1 MSCWNRTTT
10 NLRSGTL
17 YSYNTNLGD
26 PKNLTT
32 DTHYSTNSYSTRNQN
47 MIKGIAEYER
57 IVSHIESYTGKLD
70 FCPRVDD
77 LAATYNALNEEL
89 GISGRVLNKA
99 EFLKLADQRDSML
112 PKQPQGKSAIRG
124 KKAASMKIHQLRGR
138 GVDGGR
144 VFVDVESIRQRIE
157 NEKRI
162 KEEERVQAQLNLEI
176 EAIKAESARLEQIRI
191 NQQKQK
197 EHDEKI
203 RLEKIEQQR
212 LQKIANDE
220 EIRIAKELE
229 EKVRQDEI
237 KREESAKLKLA
248 IIPETIPEITPELV
262 ATSSLLPLGIIAL
275 FLYSRTGKN

>member
-10 NLRSGTL
+10 HLCSGIL

-47 MIKGIAEYER
+47 MVKGIAEYDR
-57 IVSHIESYTGKLD
+57 IVSHIESYNGKLD
-70 FCPRVDD
+70 FCPHVDD

-138 GVDGGR
+138 GVDGGK

-248 IIPETIPEITPELV
+248 IIPEITPELV

-275 FLYSRTGKN
+275 LLYSRTGRK

>member
-47 MIKGIAEYER
+47 MVKGIAEYER
-57 IVSHIESYTGKLD
+57 IVSHIEVYTGKLD
-70 FCPRVDD
+70 FCPHVDD

-99 EFLKLADQRDSML
+99 EFLKLADKRDSML

-138 GVDGGR
+138 GVDGGK

-248 IIPETIPEITPELV
+248 IIPEITPELV

-275 FLYSRTGKN
+275 LLYSRTGRK

>member
-47 MIKGIAEYER
+47 MVKGIAEYER
-57 IVSHIESYTGKLD
+57 IVSHIEVYTGKLD
-70 FCPRVDD
+70 FCPHVDD

-89 GISGRVLNKA
+89 GISGRVMNKA
-99 EFLKLADQRDSML
+99 EFLKYADLQDDKL
-112 PKQPQGKSAIRG
+112 PKQPQGKGAIRAR
-124 KKAASMKIHQLRGR
+124 KSAQMRNHQLRGR
-138 GVDGGR
+138 GVNGGK

-248 IIPETIPEITPELV
+248 IIPEITPELV

-275 FLYSRTGKN
+275 LLYSRTGRK